1 MKQIVGMLALL
12 FFVTSCG
19 VFSNDF
25 SGGGIQKRKYTKG
38 FYVNKRGSLKGAKD
52 DVNAQKLEEVA
63 SDEASS
69 DENSEGFVNVSN
81 ELVSDQVD
89 TQKEAHAQQVTS
101 QTENKAKKKAVVTR
115 PKKETRT
122 SGTSNHRKLREP
134 EYYMPITQKKELV
147 MKAAASSD
155 PIMTVLLVIL
165 AIILPPLA
173 VAIFEGI
180 TKRFWIDLILFIVG
194 IGVGFWL
201 FGGGIAWLC
210 ALVAVIYA
218 LLIVLEVI

>member
-63 SDEASS
+63 SDETSS

-81 ELVSDQVD
+81 ELVSDQVA

-122 SGTSNHRKLREP
+122 SATSNHRKLREP
-134 EYYMPITQKKELV
+134 EYYMPITYADYPKERVGYESCRKFGSDYDRFVGDLSDH
-147 MKAAASSD
+147 SS
-155 PIMTVLLVIL
+155 
-165 AIILPPLA
+165 AI
-173 VAIFEGI
+173 G
-180 TKRFWIDLILFIVG
+180 RCDL
-194 IGVGFWL
+194 
-201 FGGGIAWLC
+201 
-210 ALVAVIYA
+210 
-218 LLIVLEVI
+218 